1 MWLPKNER
9 ETLVFYYQK
18 RVAGSSS
25 FPCKEPMDES
35 IDRYLR
41 ERGLI
46 ETDVLAGKKLVSLT
60 SEGFCLGQKYNSWWS
75 RSNLW
80 YSEYIK
86 NHWIWLILSFLGGV
100 ISGLLIKWLSAF
112 FIETPGAK

>member
-1 MWLPKNER
+1 MWLPKDER

-60 SEGFCLGQKYNSWWS
+60 SKGLTLGQKYNSKIGTISVWCV
-75 RSNLW
+75 
-80 YSEYIK
+80 EYM
-86 NHWIWLILSFLGGV
+86 WFFVVLGA
-100 ISGLLIKWLSAF
+100 II
-112 FIETPGAK
+112 GAVTLAVTIFKK